1 MGIAPRVALAYS
13 AVGIAM
19 NVFCTSLICGRIF
32 LGVREI
38 STVRN
43 GSDVCDSEDGS
54 SSGSNHGGLFFRAA
68 EVIVESMLP
77 YTLFGVA
84 YVVTLGL
91 NSPVSILFLSL
102 YVMFTVRCVVYYTVA
117 GTEALTH
124 VVELQCLSPQMLML
138 RVLLNRRRWNDRTLT
153 AGHHHSSMKFTHSE
167 KSEVDT
173 GTFRET
179 IDLRRGDTGE
189 RLSDANASR
198 V

>member
-1 MGIAPRVALAYS
+1 
-13 AVGIAM
+13 M
-19 NVFCTSLICGRIF
+19 NIFCTLLICGHIF
-32 LGVREI
+32 LRTWQI
-38 STVRN
+38 SRGIPRN
-43 GSDVCDSEDGS
+43 GGSQGDSEPGA
-54 SSGSNHGGLFFRAA
+54 SSGSNDRDGIFFRAA
-68 EVIVESMLP
+68 EIVVESMLP

-84 YVVTLGL
+84 YVVTLGI

-102 YVMFTVRCVVYYTVA
+102 YVMFTVRCVVYYTVV
-117 GTEALTH
+117 GTGKLTH
-124 VVELQCLSPQMLML
+124 LVELQCLSPQMLIL
-138 RVLLNRRRWNDRTLT
+138 RVLLNRGRWNDRTLT
-153 AGHHHSSMKFTHSE
+153 AGLHSSMKFTHSE